1 MLHITVPKVELFN
14 EATSE
19 FIYIPE
25 TTFTLEHSLVSLS
38 KWESKWKKPF
48 LGDSG
53 TLSNDEL
60 VDYVKCMTISPKNAD
75 PVLYTSL
82 LYHPEILEKVSDYIN
97 DSMTATWFSDDAR
110 KKSPFHKNKTI
121 VTSEVIYYWMCKL
134 NIPVEFEK
142 WHLNRLM
149 TLIEVFNANDAPP
162 KKRSKAEMM
171 AARRAEN
178 ERRKK
183 MLGTRG

>member
-1 MLHITVPKVELFN
+1 MLHITVPAVELFN

-19 FIYIPE
+19 FINIPE

-48 LGDSG
+48 LGDSE

-60 VDYVKCMTISPKNAD
+60 IDYVKCMTISPKNAD
-75 PVLYTSL
+75 PALYTSL

-97 DSMTATWFSDDAR
+97 DSMTATWFSDDSR
-110 KKSPFHKNKTI
+110 KKSPFRKNKTI

-134 NIPVEFEK
+134 QIPVEFEK
-142 WHLNRLM
+142 CHLNRLI
-149 TLIEVFNANDAPP
+149 TLIEVFNANDAP
-162 KKRSKAEMM
+162 KKKKNRNELLAV
-171 AARRAEN
+171 RRALN
-178 ERRKK
+178 EKRKRAYHTK
-183 MLGTRG
+183 G